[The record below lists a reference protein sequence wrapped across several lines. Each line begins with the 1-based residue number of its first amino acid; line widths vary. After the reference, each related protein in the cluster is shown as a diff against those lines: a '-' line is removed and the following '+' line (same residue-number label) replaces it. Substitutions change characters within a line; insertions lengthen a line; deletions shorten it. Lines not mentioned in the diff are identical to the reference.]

1 MGSIVPD
8 SIHEQLAQCLSKHED
23 LLWNVNQGIHSH
35 PELCYEEVYAH
46 DTLCKA
52 LEDLGYK
59 VTRHAYGLKTAF
71 EAEFGTGGALI
82 VYNAEMDALPGIGH
96 ACGHNLIATSSLA
109 AFLVTAEA
117 LRADGGEGRVRILGT
132 PAEEDGGG
140 KIDLIRAGAY
150 KGVDAC
156 LMGHP
161 GPGKKSVPLNG
172 VACGKCMARAGVT
185 ATFKGV
191 NAHAGNAPW
200 LGRNALDAAVAA
212 YNNISMLRQQITPNQ
227 RVHAIISKG
236 GERPNII
243 PDLTEIELYARAE
256 TSTDL
261 EDTCQRLIGCFEG
274 AARGAG
280 CTVELKW
287 SQSYK
292 ELRPNSSI
300 VQKFFQATGAQGQKY
315 LESSPHVSGASTDQ
329 GSKSSAS
336 TSSSLIR
343 CLTSIIGNVCFEV
356 PSLHPGFLIE
366 VDSPDIGPHHP
377 GFEKAAGTRSAFDSC
392 LLFAK
397 ALAATG
403 FDILKNE
410 ELRNQI
416 WSEHKREFGNETQG

>member
-1 MGSIVPD
+1 MGFIVSA
-8 SIHEQLAQCLSKHED
+8 SIHEQLAQSISKHAD
-23 LLWNVNQGIHSH
+23 ILWHVNQEIHSH
-35 PELCYEEVYAH
+35 PELCYEEVHAH
-46 DTLCKA
+46 DTLCMT
-52 LEDLGYK
+52 LEDLGYN
-59 VTRHAYGLKTAF
+59 VTRHAYGLNTSF
-71 EAEFGTGGALI
+71 EAQFGTGGALI

-109 AFLVTAEA
+109 AFLATAEA

-132 PAEEDGGG
+132 PAEEGGGG

-161 GPGKKSVPLNG
+161 GPGGPAIPLNG
-172 VACGKCMARAGVT
+172 VANGRSMARAGVT

-200 LGRNALDAAVAA
+200 QGRNALDAAVAA

-256 TSTDL
+256 SSTDL
-261 EDTCQRLIGCFEG
+261 DDTCQRLIGCFEG

-280 CTVELKW
+280 CTVELEW

-292 ELRPNSSI
+292 ELRCSSCL
-300 VQKFFQATGAQGQKY
+300 VKTFYEVTGAQGQRY
-315 LESSPHVSGASTDQ
+315 LESSPQVSGASTDQ
-329 GSKSSAS
+329 G
-336 TSSSLIR
+336 
-343 CLTSIIGNVCFEV
+343 NVCSEV
-356 PSLHPGFLIE
+356 PSLHPGFLID
-366 VDSPDIGPHHP
+366 VDSPNIGPHHP
-377 GFEKAAGTRSAFDSC
+377 DFEKAAGTRSAFDSS

-397 ALAATG
+397 AMAATG
-403 FDILKNE
+403 FNILKNE
-410 ELRNQI
+410 ELRNQM
-416 WSEHKREFGNETQG
+416 WADHKKEFGK

>member
-23 LLWNVNQGIHSH
+23 LLWNIHSH

-52 LEDLGYK
+52 LEDLGYQ
-59 VTRHAYGLKTAF
+59 VTRHAYGLKTSF

-82 VYNAEMDALPGIGH
+82 VYNAEMDALPGMGH

-109 AFLVTAEA
+109 AFLATAEA

-161 GPGKKSVPLNG
+161 GPAQKSMPLNG

-185 ATFKGV
+185 ARFKGV

-256 TSTDL
+256 TSKDL

-292 ELRPNSSI
+292 ELRPNPSI
-300 VQKFFQATGAQGQKY
+300 VKTFFQATGAQGQKY
-315 LESSPHVSGASTDQ
+315 MESSPHVSGASTDQ
-329 GSKSSAS
+329 
-336 TSSSLIR
+336 
-343 CLTSIIGNVCFEV
+343 GNVCFEV

-377 GFEKAAGTRSAFDSC
+377 GFAKAAGTRSAFDSS

-403 FDILKNE
+403 LDILKNE
-410 ELRNQI
+410 DLRNQM
-416 WSEHKREFGNETQG
+416 WANHKEAFGK